1 MNPQATISARPKGKY
16 LVHFYNNDVEDNINC
31 DSLEY
36 ALDLVAG
43 FHKAVAR
50 NAKVEIPAFLK

>member
-16 LVHFYNNDVEDNINC
+16 LVHFYNNDVEDNIIC
-31 DSLEY
+31 DSLQY
-36 ALDLVAG
+36 ALDLVSG

-50 NAKVEIPAFLK
+50 NAEKEIPAFLK